1 MYISY
6 NNLVNYNTIVNSMTI
21 RNNFIPRRC
30 SNKILHLLLF
40 LLLLCW
46 SFGVNFVDSFGME
59 INSGTNIDS
68 NSTNHDNDTF
78 NLNSDGVT
86 DHKKSSSSSLFEN
99 IKYFSPVIVPCFI
112 TGIGGYDNTWKKLSG
127 KFYLCRS
134 NFWLAYGLNYN
145 IVSDLKIP
153 FINYNIDLDLHLL
166 GVNVIAFIEACLLFN
181 IICNK
186 DKKSKNC
193 GFAFWT
199 AVNTLQF
206 LDLEIKVCKYYSI
219 SLNIF
224 PYVFEKYL

>member
-1 MYISY
+1 
-6 NNLVNYNTIVNSMTI
+6 MTI

-30 SNKILHLLLF
+30 SNKILHLLL
-40 LLLLCW
+40 LLLLL
-46 SFGVNFVDSFGME
+46 FGICGVSFVDSFGAK
-59 INSGTNIDS
+59 INSGTNIGS
-68 NSTNHDNDTF
+68 NSTNHDNGTF
-78 NLNSDGVT
+78 NLNSDGT

-99 IKYFSPVIVPCFI
+99 IISFSPVIVPYFI
-112 TGIGGYDNTWKKLSG
+112 TGIGGYNNTWKKLFG

-166 GVNVIAFIEACLLFN
+166 CFNVIALIEASLLFN
-181 IICNK
+181 IICNQ
-186 DKKSKNC
+186 DKKSKNY